1 MKIKHIVWDWN
12 GTLLNDN
19 WLAITAINILLK
31 RYNLPLITLEQ
42 YLAVFTFPVIDYYK
56 KLGFDFDKTPFSN
69 VGTEFIDEYKSR
81 MYKAK
86 LQDGALDT
94 LKYFNKIGI
103 SQSLLSAAKQKMLD
117 DLMEYHKLE
126 KYFYKVCGLTDH
138 YANSKIDAGKSLIN
152 DLDCLP
158 NEVIMIGDTLHDAEV
173 ADEIGTQCALI
184 AHGHTTYER
193 LLESGENVFHNLFEF
208 KEWFNKQ

>member
-56 KLGFDFDKTPFSN
+56 ALGFDFDKTSFSI
-69 VGTEFIDEYKSR
+69 VGTEFIEEYKLR

-86 LQDGALDT
+86 LQDGALEA
-94 LKYFNKIGI
+94 LKYFNKNGI

-117 DLMEYHKLE
+117 DLMGYHELE